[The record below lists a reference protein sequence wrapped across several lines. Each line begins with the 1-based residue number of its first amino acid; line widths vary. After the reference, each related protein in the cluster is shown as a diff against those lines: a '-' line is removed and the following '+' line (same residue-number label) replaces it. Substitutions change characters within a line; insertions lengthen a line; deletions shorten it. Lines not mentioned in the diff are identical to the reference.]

1 MLMVVVII
9 ISVRA
14 ALTGRI
20 GCDSTAGLAVV
31 SAACLAMAQLDEC
44 VRDGHPQLRGKRGV
58 VA

>member
-1 MLMVVVII
+1 MVVMTVIG
-9 ISVRA
+9 VRA

-20 GCDSTAGLAVV
+20 GCDSTAGLAEV
-31 SAACLAMAQLDEC
+31 SAACLAMAQLDER